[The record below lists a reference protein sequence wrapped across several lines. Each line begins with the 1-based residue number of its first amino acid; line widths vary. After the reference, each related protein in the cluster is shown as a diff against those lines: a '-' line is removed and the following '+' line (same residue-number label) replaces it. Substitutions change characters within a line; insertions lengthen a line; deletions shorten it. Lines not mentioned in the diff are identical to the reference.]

1 MTKFEEI
8 ESKIYI
14 GINEVLMG
22 SFFKCIKGNKL
33 KKDSYLKFIYQKYA
47 GVSYFIPLI
56 LNAIKVSGIHSV
68 LLAKVFFE
76 NYCDEMGIFAG
87 EYRKEYE
94 HSFWREQ
101 SINLLKV
108 NTKKVKRE
116 EAIKSTDRHNK
127 IMSLLAQSNSSMVVV
142 GGVMF
147 LEHFVVYEMRKLI
160 EFFERDMPKDF
171 IQGQHDPDK
180 FPKNNHEYWYSHA
193 THDVWHYQQIREGL
207 RSYLKTLNKKERV
220 VAQKEILKGVNIVIK
235 AKKVFYSKELFKFI
249 SKV

>member
-1 MTKFEEI
+1 MTKFKKI

-14 GINEVLMG
+14 GINEVLIG
-22 SFFKCIKGNKL
+22 SFFKCIENNKL
-33 KKDSYLKFIYQKYA
+33 KKESYLKFIYQKYA

-56 LNAIKVSGIHSV
+56 LNAIKVTGGHSP

-76 NYCDEMGIFAG
+76 NYCDETGIFAG
-87 EYRKEYE
+87 EYRKEYA
-94 HSFWREQ
+94 HSLWREQ
-101 SINLLKV
+101 SINLLKK
-108 NTKKVKRE
+108 NARSIKKEK
-116 EAIKSTDRHNK
+116 AIMSTEQHNK
-127 IMSLLAQSNSSMVVV
+127 IMYSLVRSDSPMVVV

-171 IQGQHDPDK
+171 IKGQHDPDK

-207 RSYLKTLNKKERV
+207 RSYLKTLNSKERAE
-220 VAQKEILKGVNIVIK
+220 AQKEIIKGIDIVIK
-235 AKKVFYSKELFKFI
+235 AKKILYSKELFNFI
-249 SKV
+249 SKT